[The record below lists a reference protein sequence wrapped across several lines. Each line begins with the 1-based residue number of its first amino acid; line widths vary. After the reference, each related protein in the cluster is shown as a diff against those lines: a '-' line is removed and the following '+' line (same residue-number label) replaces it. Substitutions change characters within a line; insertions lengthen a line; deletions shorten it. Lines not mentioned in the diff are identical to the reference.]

1 MFEQN
6 YLSELSITFNNT
18 PPVLRNMSSQIVDC
32 PECGRRKR
40 KLLAYNGEEIC
51 DDCRHYKLVND
62 VLSDDVD
69 DPDVLTV
76 AMEKPVFTNRTASM
90 YVFNSAVMVLHWVWE
105 RRTELP
111 NAVDSSQRGINAD
124 LISKFLDSYSD
135 DFYEDVLPV
144 LQDAE
149 LVEDTFEED
158 GNKYLTM
165 GRKFDEIEH
174 ALGEERDD
182 ASKTVQSLAGIITS
196 EVLAGSKQRSSL
208 EAAFFEAV
216 LNNTV
221 DNDGTVL
228 DSREVKERTGTI
240 ICSECGERL
249 PAENRD
255 ELKEKMI
262 HEHDMSPSEAASSI
276 IDEMEVSGYE
286 VKESELMKLADKYD
300 IRRNRF
306 ISKLHECLEQGYLF
320 AAPRSETRT
329 DEDGNRVRYW
339 TVKEEWVKTCEKVK
353 TLAKEHEKE
362 LEREK

>member
-1 MFEQN
+1 
-6 YLSELSITFNNT
+6 
-18 PPVLRNMSSQIVDC
+18 MSSQIVDC

-40 KLLAYNGEEIC
+40 KLLAYDGDEIC

-62 VLSDDVD
+62 VLSDEID
-69 DPDVLTV
+69 DPEVLTV

-111 NAVDSSQRGINAD
+111 NAMDSSQRGIKTD
-124 LISKFLDSYSD
+124 LVAKFLDSYSD
-135 DFYEDVLPV
+135 DFYDDVLAV
-144 LQDAE
+144 LQEAE
-149 LVEDTFEED
+149 LIADTFEED
-158 GNKYLTM
+158 GTNYLTV
-165 GRKFDEIEH
+165 GRKFDEIEYT
-174 ALGEERDD
+174 LEEESED
-182 ASKTVQSLAGIITS
+182 ASKTVQSLAGIVTS

-221 DNDGTVL
+221 GNDGNPL

-240 ICSECGERL
+240 ICSECGERMT
-249 PAENRD
+249 AENRD
-255 ELKEKMI
+255 KLKEKII
-262 HEHDMSPSEAASSI
+262 HEHDMSPSKAASNI

-300 IRRNRF
+300 IRRDRF

-339 TVKEEWVKTCEKVK
+339 TTKEEWVKTCAKVK
-353 TLAKEHEKE
+353 MLAKEHEKE
-362 LEREK
+362 LEK

>member
-1 MFEQN
+1 
-6 YLSELSITFNNT
+6 
-18 PPVLRNMSSQIVDC
+18 MSSQIVDC

-40 KLLAYNGEEIC
+40 KLLAYDGDEIC

-62 VLSDDVD
+62 VLSDEID

-105 RRTELP
+105 RRTELS
-111 NAVDSSQRGINAD
+111 NAMDSKQRGINAD
-124 LISKFLDSYSD
+124 LVAKFLDSYSD

-144 LQDAE
+144 LEEAE
-149 LVEDTFEED
+149 LVGETFDEGGTTYLTPGNKFEEVERALEED
-158 GNKYLTM
+158 GDN
-165 GRKFDEIEH
+165 
-174 ALGEERDD
+174 
-182 ASKTVQSLAGIITS
+182 ASKTVQSLAGIVTS

-221 DNDGTVL
+221 DNDGNAL

-240 ICSECGERL
+240 ICSECGERM

-255 ELKEKMI
+255 ELKDRII
-262 HEHDMSPSEAASSI
+262 HKHDMSPSEAASSI

-300 IRRNRF
+300 IRRDRF
-306 ISKLHECLEQGYLF
+306 ISKLHECLGQGYLF

-329 DEDGNRVRYW
+329 DESGNRVRYW
-339 TVKEEWVKTCEKVK
+339 TVKEEWVKTCAKVK

-362 LEREK
+362 LERRK